1 MTRKIRELWVIG
13 PLKAPPALDARSEDE
28 VRRSAEEALA
38 ILENVRDLELRRILQ
53 QVAPA
58 GGGFTYERGE
68 LDGPGLGRQAAVEG
82 GGGAA
87 QGQAQTQG

>member
-28 VRRSAEEALA
+28 VRRSAGEALA
-38 ILENVRDLELRRILQ
+38 ILEDVRDLELRRILQ

-58 GGGFTYERGE
+58 GAGFTYERGE
-68 LDGPGLGRQAAVEG
+68 VDGPGLGSRAATG
-82 GGGAA
+82 GA
-87 QGQAQTQG
+87 QGQPQTQG

>member
-28 VRRSAEEALA
+28 VRRSAEEALVM
-38 ILENVRDLELRRILQ
+38 LEDVRDLELRRILQ
-53 QVAPA
+53 QVASV

-68 LDGPGLGRQAAVEG
+68 LDGPVPAADGAG
-82 GGGAA
+82 GA
-87 QGQAQTQG
+87 QGQTQTQG

>member
-13 PLKAPPALDARSEDE
+13 PLKAPPALDARAEDE
-28 VRRSAEEALA
+28 VRQSAGEALA
-38 ILENVRDLELRRILQ
+38 ILEDVRDLELRRILQ

-68 LDGPGLGRQAAVEG
+68 VDGPGLGSQAAAGDAG
-82 GGGAA
+82 GA
-87 QGQAQTQG
+87 QGQPQTQG